1 MFSLRKQ
8 ISNLDDLSEIHR
20 SLTEA
25 YGAAIDAVA
34 ERMPDSPKELFEDP
48 RRNLKSLKSAAQSS
62 LPKSDLQKL
71 AQQVTAQIT
80 DYGQRISGYL
90 KRQQKETK
98 DILDLLSSVTDTVSK
113 RDKENSVRLQSISK
127 KLRLLTTTDDLAEI
141 KWKLAQEVEQFEKSI
156 ADMDRTN
163 EAALDR
169 LRDSVKRVEPAPS
182 RPAATAAAS
191 TPFPRKPGVRFCLGL
206 IQLSAPSSE
215 ASALIS
221 TRIDADDRV
230 EKLSDLEYLVLKA
243 GTLIETADLLELL
256 RRELERHRIDAQ
268 VGAAEQTRGESKEEL
283 LARARESFRP
293 RK

>member
-8 ISNLDDLSEIHR
+8 ISNLDDLSETHR
-20 SLTEA
+20 SLLEA
-25 YGAAIDAVA
+25 YGVAIEAVA
-34 ERMPDSPKELFEDP
+34 ERMPDAPKELFEEP
-48 RRNLKSLKSAAQSS
+48 RRNLKSLKGAAQSS
-62 LPKSDLQKL
+62 MPKSELQKL
-71 AQQVTAQIT
+71 GQQVAAQIT
-80 DYGQRISGYL
+80 DYGQRVTGYL

-156 ADMDRTN
+156 ADMERTN
-163 EAALDR
+163 QAALDR
-169 LRDSVKRVEPAPS
+169 LRDSVKRVEPQRIAA
-182 RPAATAAAS
+182 PAAT
-191 TPFPRKPGVRFCLGL
+191 PMPRKPGVRFCLGL
-206 IQLSAPSSE
+206 IQLAAPSSE
-215 ASALIS
+215 ASALLT
-221 TRIDADDRV
+221 TRIDADDRL
-230 EKLSDLEYLVLKA
+230 EKLNDLEYLILKA
-243 GTLIETADLLELL
+243 GTLIETADLLEML

>member
-8 ISNLDDLSEIHR
+8 ISNLDDLSEILR

-25 YGAAIDAVA
+25 YGAAIEAVA

-48 RRNLKSLKSAAQSS
+48 RRQLKSLKGAAQSS

-182 RPAATAAAS
+182 RPAAVAAS

-283 LARARESFRP
+283 LARARASFRP